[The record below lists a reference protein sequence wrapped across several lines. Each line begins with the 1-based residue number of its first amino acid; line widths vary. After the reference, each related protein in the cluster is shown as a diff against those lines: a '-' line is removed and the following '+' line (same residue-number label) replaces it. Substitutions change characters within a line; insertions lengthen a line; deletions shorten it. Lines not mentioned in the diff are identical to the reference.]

1 MKCASA
7 LPERTG
13 IMGKK
18 FKTFISCTKE
28 DNMKLLAFVI
38 VLNFLPITPVLSG
51 IVEAHSTYWH
61 MNIFKDMINTLPV
74 LSIMLHKL

>member
-28 DNMKLLAFVI
+28 DNMKLIAFVI
-38 VLNFLPITPVLSG
+38 VLLAIIALFG
-51 IVEAHSTYWH
+51 W
-61 MNIFKDMINTLPV
+61 
-74 LSIMLHKL
+74 